1 MKTQKT
7 TTLYIAE
14 TFGSNGSAASAGDAS
29 GRQYR
34 SASRHPS
41 SIITVGGYDLRD
53 GMADGTEPA
62 PALFE
67 SREDARAVALACH
80 WNGQSFG
87 VRAARGRI
95 RETGTVIPAGT
106 VGEVTG

>member
-1 MKTQKT
+1 MK

-14 TFGSNGSAASAGDAS
+14 TFGSNASAAHAVDAQ
-29 GRQYR
+29 GRQYS

-41 SIITVGGYDLRD
+41 SVVHVGGYDLET
-53 GMADGTEPA
+53 GGGSEPV

-67 SREDARAVALACH
+67 SREDAQRVALACH

-95 RETGTVIPAGT
+95 RDTGTVIPAG
-106 VGEVTG
+106 VGKVSA

>member
-1 MKTQKT
+1 MKTKT

-14 TFGSNGSAASAGDAS
+14 TFGSNGCYASAGDEQ

-34 SASRHPS
+34 SPSRHPS
-41 SIITVGGYDLRD
+41 SIIEIEASD
-53 GMADGTEPA
+53 GSDST

-80 WNGQSFG
+80 WNGQRFG
-87 VRAARGRI
+87 VRAARGRV
-95 RETGTVIPAGT
+95 REIGTIIPAGT
-106 VGEVTG
+106 VGKVTG

>member
-14 TFGSNGSAASAGDAS
+14 TFGSNGSAAHATDAAG
-29 GRQYR
+29 RRYR

-41 SIITVGGYDLRD
+41 SVVCLGGYDVAT
-53 GMADGTEPA
+53 GEGSEPT